1 MATTLH
7 LGDCTSGC
15 EICTANY
22 HEGQAVCD
30 TCGAYTDANK
40 EELYAYKEASK

>member
-1 MATTLH
+1 MATTIH
-7 LGDCTSGC
+7 LGDCQNGC
-15 EICTANY
+15 DTCKAYY

-40 EELYAYKEASK
+40 EELYAYKGGN

>member
-7 LGDCTSGC
+7 LGDCQNGC
-15 EICTANY
+15 DICATNY

-40 EELYAYKEASK
+40 EELYAYKGVK

>member
-7 LGDCTSGC
+7 LGDCQNGC
-15 EICTANY
+15 DTCKAYY

-40 EELYAYKEASK
+40 EELYAYKGGN